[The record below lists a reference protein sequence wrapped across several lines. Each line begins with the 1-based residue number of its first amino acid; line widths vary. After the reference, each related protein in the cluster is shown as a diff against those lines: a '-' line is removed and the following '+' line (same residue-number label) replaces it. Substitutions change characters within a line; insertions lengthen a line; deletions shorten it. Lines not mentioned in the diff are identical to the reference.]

1 MRALRDY
8 QQKFL
13 SAQAAAA
20 LLSTGVEE
28 LPKAVEHALERLH
41 QAQRELKRAQLD
53 RALDRAAQLTQEAA
67 ALPGGGRAVSCVLAG
82 LDRDGLREV
91 AGYLTGQ
98 GVAALLAG
106 EEGPGAPLVFAAPA
120 QLGLSMGQL
129 LSQVLKPLGGKG
141 GGRPDF
147 AQGAGPGRA
156 ALEAAM
162 ARLSGAETA
171 GEVAP

>member
-1 MRALRDY
+1 M
-8 QQKFL
+8 
-13 SAQAAAA
+13 
-20 LLSTGVEE
+20 
-28 LPKAVEHALERLH
+28 
-41 QAQRELKRAQLD
+41 
-53 RALDRAAQLTQEAA
+53 
-67 ALPGGGRAVSCVLAG
+67 
-82 LDRDGLREV
+82 

-162 ARLSGAETA
+162 AQLSGAEAA
-171 GEVAP
+171 GEVVP